1 MLLTCW
7 SAKGGSGTT
16 VVAVSLALLV
26 ARRSSTPA
34 VLLDLAGDAAAA
46 LGLHAAGPGLT
57 DWLAAGPEVPTTALA
72 RLGIEVAPNLSLI
85 PLGEAADAVT
95 TANDGPRLVDALEAL
110 QRDEVP
116 VIVDAGVPRPNDLGV
131 AAIDVATSSLLVLR
145 PCYLGLRR
153 AIASSH
159 RATGVVLVDEPER
172 ALDVADIEDA
182 LGTPVVAVVPNRPE
196 IARAVDAGLLAGRLP
211 RALAS
216 SLRRA
221 A

>member
-16 VVAVSLALLV
+16 VVAVSLSLLV
-26 ARRSSTPA
+26 ARRSSAPA

-46 LGLHAAGPGLT
+46 LGLHAAGPGIT
-57 DWLAAGPEVPTTALA
+57 DWLAAGADVPASALA

-85 PLGEAADAVT
+85 PFGESPSAGEAA
-95 TANDGPRLVDALEAL
+95 GPRLTDALEAL
-110 QRDEVP
+110 QRDDVA
-116 VIVDAGVPRPNDLGV
+116 VIVDAGVPRPSDLG
-131 AAIDVATSSLLVLR
+131 ATAIASATSSLLVLR

-153 AIASSH
+153 AIASAH
-159 RATGVVLVDEPER
+159 RATGVVLVDEQER